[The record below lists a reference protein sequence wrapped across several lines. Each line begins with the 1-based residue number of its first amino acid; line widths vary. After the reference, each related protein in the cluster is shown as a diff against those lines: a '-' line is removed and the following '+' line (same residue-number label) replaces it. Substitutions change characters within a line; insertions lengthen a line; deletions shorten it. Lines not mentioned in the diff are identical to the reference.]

1 MCYNFLKW
9 KIIRIIGSNKK
20 NKKVGNTN
28 GKQVGKSKYRKIR
41 HKRWDNKKIQD
52 EQIYTL
58 GELCR
63 KTRTSLINMKI
74 DKKIVDDIEIQ
85 LQLMGLMLKGSI

>member
-1 MCYNFLKW
+1 ME
-9 KIIRIIGSNKK
+9 NKL
-20 NKKVGNTN
+20 TN
-28 GKQVGKSKYRKIR
+28 QSIERLDIKDETI
-41 HKRWDNKKIQD
+41 KKIQD

-63 KTRTSLINMKI
+63 KTKSSLINMKI

-85 LQLMGLMLKGSI
+85 LQLMGLMLKGTL